1 MFCGHHELGPNWGF
15 HGSNFWRI
23 TIPLLATLSSKSIRT
38 QSLRQKERLN
48 YSTGAT
54 NGNRIGVLGSHQRRQ
69 CKKKKFSGPS
79 MSIIKSVRLAMK
91 GMKR

>member
-69 CKKKKFSGPS
+69 CKKKNFSGPT
-79 MSIIKSVRLAMK
+79 SIFLVDTL
-91 GMKR
+91 